1 MVIRW
6 PPPGLERLQGD
17 LWRVAARGALSGG
30 ILVLPLVFVATR
42 SQDFSSLGPFADAW
56 WIALVLAAVGLGF
69 AVDALASAARLLR
82 RVADAIEN
90 GCDAPT
96 VLWVLSDARRDM
108 GFLLQGTRHFSVMDA
123 DQRARVARLRV
134 LAAGCHAVA
143 GIWLPVVLG
152 VALLSAARGV
162 LGPNGVWIVT
172 LVPAGALYLAGGV
185 FGALEDSRVRRARAS
200 WYQQPW
206 SLDLDARE
214 IEAWR
219 RELAAQRGQDAGP
232 AGPSRRAPA
241 FRRGAL
247 AVGALA
253 VVVAVPVLTLI
264 PTSAVGPVLALVAF
278 PRFGQVE
285 ERAARMEAYRGY
297 RVEPDAGISA
307 QEAGRILQDLLY
319 VGSARPTAPGE
330 REPTTGYDA
339 TWLPDMEAS
348 NPVGSKP
355 HRCAAELF
363 ARGTQ
368 DPTPALLAF
377 LEGVAAHP
385 AHRDFT
391 RLARA
396 EELDAGAGRWSDPLP
411 EGVSVLSLPVPLFAG
426 LREGA
431 YAHLAAAAA
440 DLAAGREAEAESRIR
455 EVISVGF
462 LLGDHGPT
470 LIDNLIGHVVVGT
483 GGTAL
488 ERFYE
493 ATGRLEDARRIREL
507 ADAAERSARRIHSV
521 APVGTEAFVRSLP
534 GLVTDTSAVRGLRW
548 ESFILTT
555 TLVPCLNLQR
565 MVFGPD
571 QSYRAFL
578 EEARSS
584 LVRFP
589 SEERLFEVAR
599 AGYWGA
605 TTPGG
610 ASLFGR
616 LLGVS
621 MRPGEGSCNEVV
633 KRFETLREAM

>member
-17 LWRVAARGALSGG
+17 LWRVAGRGALSGG
-30 ILVLPLVFVATR
+30 ILVLPLVFVTTL

-56 WIALVLAAVGLGF
+56 WIALVLAAAGLGF

-82 RVADAIEN
+82 RVADAVEN
-90 GCDAPT
+90 GCDAST
-96 VLWVLSDARRDM
+96 VLWVLADARKDM

-123 DQRARVARLRV
+123 GQRARVARLRV

-162 LGPNGVWIVT
+162 IGPTGVWIVT

-200 WYQQPW
+200 WYQRPW
-206 SLDLDARE
+206 ALDLDAQE
-214 IEAWR
+214 LETWR
-219 RELAAQRGQDAGP
+219 RELAAQQGHEAGP
-232 AGPSRRAPA
+232 TRPARRAPA
-241 FRRGAL
+241 FRRGAI

-264 PTSAVGPVLALVAF
+264 PTSAVGPVLALVAL
-278 PRFGQVE
+278 PRFGQIEV
-285 ERAARMEAYRGY
+285 RAARMEAYRGY
-297 RVEPDAGISA
+297 GVEPDAGISA
-307 QEAGRILQDLLY
+307 QEAGRILQDLLH
-319 VGSARPTAPGE
+319 VGRRRPAGLGE
-330 REPTTGYDA
+330 REPTTGYDV
-339 TWLPDMEAS
+339 TWLPDMEGP
-348 NPVGSKP
+348 NPVGAQP
-355 HRCAAELF
+355 HRWAEELF
-363 ARGTQ
+363 ARVTQ
-368 DPTPALLAF
+368 DPAPDLLAF

-385 AHRDFT
+385 AHRDFA

-396 EELDAGAGRWSDPLP
+396 GELDVGAGRWSDPLP
-411 EGVSVLSLPVPLFAG
+411 EGVSVLSLPVPKFAS

-440 DLAAGREAEAESRIR
+440 DLAAGREAEAESKIR
-455 EVISVGF
+455 DVISVGF

-493 ATGRLEDARRIREL
+493 ATGRLEDAHRIRDL
-507 ADAAERSARRIHSV
+507 ADAAERSARRIHSI
-521 APVGTEAFVRSLP
+521 APEGTEAFVRSLP

-548 ESFILTT
+548 ESFVLTT

-571 QSYRAFL
+571 DGYRAFL

-605 TTPGG
+605 AAPGG